1 MAITMLEPLGTRI
14 RRQRRRHGLTLDD
27 LSARTGISKPY
38 LSLIETGRVANP
50 PSDEKLRRI
59 EMELQFTPGELL
71 TEAQLLRTP
80 KEVRAMLKE
89 LVHEEG
95 SERRVQESGFGVQE
109 KAQVEG
115 LISDADDS
123 PRCDEVAGADAD
135 ANERESQH
143 AIATIASASS
153 RSKKPARTTNASHV
167 GLDSI
172 PKSELPNPKS
182 ASSNR
187 KSQIANRKSQ
197 IPTSLDSAYL
207 SGLLQQIAE
216 RQGSNIDAPM
226 RTQGVPVINR
236 VSAGYPK
243 DFTDLSYPKGVA
255 DSYVVAPDVYD
266 VDAFAARVFGDSMS
280 PRYRPG
286 DIVVFSPAAPFSE
299 GADCFVRFDDGQT
312 TFKRVY
318 TETPVDGVE
327 RLRLVARNPKYP
339 PRIVDAEKVTGVY
352 RAVCRYETL
361 DAGE

>member
-1 MAITMLEPLGTRI
+1 MAIAMLEPLGTRI

-59 EMELQFTPGELL
+59 EMALQFTPNELL

-89 LVHEEG
+89 LVREEEVSSGDG
-95 SERRVQESGFGVQE
+95 SESGAHRRPEPVTPRGDSEGFALLEV
-109 KAQVEG
+109 AD
-115 LISDADDS
+115 SDANAS
-123 PRCDEVAGADAD
+123 AHG
-135 ANERESQH
+135 
-143 AIATIASASS
+143 IAVIASVSS
-153 RSKKPARTTNASHV
+153 RSKKPARPTKASRV

-172 PKSELPNPKS
+172 PKSEIPNPKS

-187 KSQIANRKSQ
+187 KSHIANRKSQ

-207 SGLLQQIAE
+207 SGLLQQIAD
-216 RQGSNIDAPM
+216 RQGSNIDVPM
-226 RTQGVPVINR
+226 RTQGVPVINK

-243 DFTDLSYPKGVA
+243 DFTDLSYPAGVA
-255 DSYVVAPDVYD
+255 DSYVPAPDLYD
-266 VDAFAARVFGDSMS
+266 ADAFAARVFGDSMQ

-318 TETPVDGVE
+318 TETPIDGVE
-327 RLRLVARNPKYP
+327 RLRLEARNAKYP
-339 PRIVDAEKVTGVY
+339 PRVVDAEKVTGVY

-361 DAGE
+361 RQEDE